1 MSNEV
6 KKGDAVAVSKSAVA
20 APRDIDRGAAYR
32 AARAARDARGG
43 GDATRFGDGLAFL
56 RGFLA
61 RPLEVASVVPSSTAL
76 EARVVRAAD
85 LAQAGCVV
93 ELGPG
98 TGGTTRALLRA
109 LAPQARLLAV
119 DLNAGFCRRLRQR
132 IADPRLLVQQ
142 GSAEALAEH
151 LRRWSL
157 PAPDVVVTGIPF
169 STIAEPQARRI
180 ASAISAELAPGGRL
194 VAYQLRRHVADYLSP
209 HLGPPQAAWE
219 WSNLPP
225 MRVFRWVR
233 PAG

>member
-1 MSNEV
+1 MSNQV
-6 KKGDAVAVSKSAVA
+6 KNSDVGAASENAVAV
-20 APRDIDRGAAYR
+20 PRDVDPGAAHR
-32 AARAARDARGG
+32 AGRAGWGARG
-43 GDATRFGDGLAFL
+43 GDATRFDDGLAFL

-61 RPLEVASVVPSSTAL
+61 RPLEVASVAPSSPAL

-85 LAQAGCVV
+85 LAQARCVV

-119 DLNAGFCRRLRQR
+119 DLNAAFCRRLRQR
-132 IADPRLLVQQ
+132 IADPRLLVQE
-142 GSAEALAEH
+142 GSAEALAEY
-151 LRRWSL
+151 LSRWSL
-157 PAPDVVVTGIPF
+157 PDPDVVVTGIPF
-169 STIAEPQARRI
+169 STIPEPPARRI
-180 ASAISAELAPGGRL
+180 AAAISVEIAPGGRL

-219 WSNLPP
+219 WRNLPP

-233 PAG
+233 PAA